1 LRQLLRCAALGTPRA
16 TCTYI
21 DLAYR
26 PVIPCIVAGASSR
39 RALPEAVMSKIWGPL
54 VALAAWS
61 GLGCTA
67 EPEAPVATCPD
78 GNTIGGVCAGVPSTP
93 LCDGDTCGDPSCSA
107 VVVVGSD
114 AELTAALQSA
124 APGSCVA
131 LSPGAYQHALVPAG
145 VKLLGKGADFVSVG
159 QVELGVGSDSL
170 VRGVTVSS
178 DGITVSG
185 TNGTVDAVRV
195 TNAATD
201 GITLAQGASAT
212 VSRSDVSGS
221 TRYAASAFDVV
232 SLEVADSILSGA
244 KGPGLWAQCS
254 AGCACTTPI
263 DVTVRNTVIRD
274 TKVVGLSLVGVAAT
288 LEDVEISNNTVDDQF
303 QPGGGL
309 AVSGC
314 STLTA
319 SGLSVHDNTNFG
331 VLVDDSS
338 ASLQPSA
345 DGMGLTVSKNL
356 RGIWAQYIGQS
367 AQQSFTVDGA
377 TVSDNIGIGIG
388 IDGGALNV
396 SLTDCTVS
404 NTAMVSLPALVHGVS
419 AGAKDVGDGLNWLAV
434 SHVTIDGLTVSNSA
448 RASVLIDGPV
458 ADGSSIA
465 HVTLAGNDL
474 ALGIVQQNLP
484 QDGTQP
490 TVGEAAPP
498 IQSTPSEQFPIAIG
512 LGIPPEF

>member
-1 LRQLLRCAALGTPRA
+1 
-16 TCTYI
+16 
-21 DLAYR
+21 
-26 PVIPCIVAGASSR
+26 
-39 RALPEAVMSKIWGPL
+39 MSKIWGAF
-54 VALAAWS
+54 VAAAALS

-67 EPEAPVATCPD
+67 EPAAPVATCPD
-78 GNTIGGVCAGVPSTP
+78 GNTIGGVCAGVPAGP

-114 AELTAALQSA
+114 AELTAALASA
-124 APGSCVA
+124 APGTCVQ
-131 LSPGAYQHALVPAG
+131 LNPGAYLHALVPAG
-145 VKLLGKGADFVSVG
+145 VKLLGKGADFVSLAALD
-159 QVELGVGSDSL
+159 LGAGSDSL
-170 VRGVTVSS
+170 VRGLTVSS

-185 TNGTVDAVRV
+185 QNATIDAVRV
-195 TNAATD
+195 TNASTD

-221 TRYAASAFDVV
+221 ARYAAAAFDVV
-232 SLEVADSILSGA
+232 SLHVADSVLSGA
-244 KGPGLWAQCS
+244 KGPGLWAQCTG
-254 AGCACTTPI
+254 GCACTTPI
-263 DVTVRNTVIRD
+263 DVTVSNTVIRD
-274 TKVVGLSLVGVAAT
+274 TKVVGLSLVGVNAT
-288 LEDVEISNNTVDDQF
+288 LDDVEISNNTVDDQF

-338 ASLQPSA
+338 ASFHPSP
-345 DGMGLTVSKNL
+345 DGMGLTVSNNL

-377 TVSDNIGIGIG
+377 TVSGNTGIGIG
-388 IDGGALNV
+388 IDGGSLNA
-396 SLTDCTVS
+396 SLSNCTVS
-404 NTAMVSLPALVHGVS
+404 NTALVSLPALVHGVS

-434 SHVTIDGLTVSNSA
+434 SQLTIDGLTVSNSA

-458 ADGSSIA
+458 AGGSSIA
-465 HVTLAGNDL
+465 HVTLEGNDL

-484 QDGTQP
+484 QNGTQP
-490 TVGEAAPP
+490 AVGDAAPP
-498 IQSTPSEQFPIAIG
+498 IQSTTSEQFPIAIG